1 MVPSPP
7 LCCLIIKHAA
17 HCCSNHVLKVSCSV
31 PIKIWTSSQTDNPT
45 QMQHSRHPLDDAA
58 QGTPDMYLVGRMELG
73 FEWESVLAVATP
85 SKLAQ
90 PAARFQIPIFRLKK
104 EGRNPRGN
112 DLCGFSRCV
121 CWQVTAD
128 SAVCCTCVCCLC

>member
-17 HCCSNHVLKVSCSV
+17 HCCSSHVLKISCRV
-31 PIKIWTSSQTDNPT
+31 PIKIWTGSQTDNPIYT
-45 QMQHSRHPLDDAA
+45 QHSRHPLDVAA
-58 QGTPDMYLVGRMELG
+58 RGTSDIYLIGMIGLR
-73 FEWESVLAVATP
+73 FEWESVLAVTTP
-85 SKLAQ
+85 SKLSQ
-90 PAARFQIPIFRLKK
+90 PAAYLQIPIFRLRK

-112 DLCGFSRCV
+112 DLCGFSCCV

-128 SAVCCTCVCCLC
+128 SAVCSTCVCCLC